1 MEIDRAPA
9 SLSNTERVLAELW
22 QEALQMAMSPGRDDD
37 FFALGGDSMTM
48 AMVEFRIV
56 EELGVQLAPGATLGA
71 SMLCDLAALV
81 DGTRAQSTAEAD
93 DIPLT
98 AP

>member
-1 MEIDRAPA
+1 MEIDRTSDSPG
-9 SLSNTERVLAELW
+9 STEAVIAALW
-22 QEALQMAMSPGRDDD
+22 QEALQTPVPPTRDDD

-56 EELGVQLAPGATLGA
+56 EELAVQIAPGTILGA
-71 SMLCDLAALV
+71 SILCELAALV
-81 DGTRAQSTAEAD
+81 EQARAQAAAETGD
-93 DIPLT
+93 LPLT